1 VVGIPNR
8 DRRAERR
15 EATRQEILS
24 AAWDVAHQ
32 NGIAGLT
39 LREVAVRVGM
49 QPPSLYS
56 HFDSK
61 NAIYDAMFGQAW
73 RTATTHFRELEAHAP
88 ADPRERLVYIAQV
101 FFDFATA
108 DPARNQLMN
117 FRVLPDF
124 APSAES
130 YAAAVE
136 SLELLRA
143 NLRAMGITK
152 ADDVDVY
159 TALIA
164 GLVSQQEANDPGG
177 TRWRRLVPRV
187 MHSFADSVGL
197 AARPHTAGRK
207 R

>member
-1 VVGIPNR
+1 MVGLPNR

-15 EATRQEILS
+15 EATRLEILA
-24 AAWDVAHQ
+24 AAWDVARK

-73 RTATTHFRELEAHAP
+73 REAMTHFRAAELRAP
-88 ADPRERLVYIAQV
+88 ADARERLVFMAQTY
-101 FFDFATA
+101 FDFAAA

-117 FRVLPDF
+117 VRVLPDF
-124 APSAES
+124 APSEES

-136 SLELLRA
+136 CLDLLRA

-152 ADDVDVY
+152 AADVDVY

-187 MHSFADSVGL
+187 MHSYADSVGI
-197 AARPHTAGRK
+197 AARPATPRRK

>member
-1 VVGIPNR
+1 VVGTPNR
-8 DRRAERR
+8 DRQAERR

-24 AAWDVAHQ
+24 AAWDVARQ

-56 HFDSK
+56 HFESK
-61 NAIYDAMFGQAW
+61 NAIYDAMFAQAW
-73 RTATTHFRELEAHAP
+73 RTATEHFRDAELRAP
-88 ADPRERLVYIAQV
+88 ADPRERLVFMAQT

-108 DPARNQLMN
+108 DSARNQLMN
-117 FRVLPDF
+117 VRVLPDF
-124 APSAES
+124 VPSAES

-136 SLELLRA
+136 GLDILRV
-143 NLRAMGITK
+143 NLRALGITK
-152 ADDVDVY
+152 AADVDVF
-159 TALIA
+159 TALIT

-187 MHSFADSVGL
+187 MHSYADSVGL
-197 AARPHTAGRK
+197 AARPKTSGRN

>member
-1 VVGIPNR
+1 MVGIPNR

-15 EATRQEILS
+15 EATRQEILA

-39 LREVAVRVGM
+39 LREVALRVGM

-73 RTATTHFRELEAHAP
+73 RAATAHFRELEPKAP
-88 ADPRERLVYIAQV
+88 ADPRERLVFIAQT

-108 DPARNQLMN
+108 DSARNQLMN

-124 APSAES
+124 TPSAES
-130 YAAAVE
+130 YAAAIE
-136 SLELLRA
+136 CLELLRA
-143 NLRAMGITK
+143 NLRGMGITK
-152 ADDVDVY
+152 AADVDVY

-187 MHSFADSVGL
+187 MHSFADSVGIT
-197 AARPHTAGRK
+197 ARPNTAGRK
-207 R
+207 

>member
-1 VVGIPNR
+1 MVGLPNR

-15 EATRQEILS
+15 EATRREILS
-24 AAWDVAHQ
+24 AAWDVARQ

-61 NAIYDAMFGQAW
+61 NAIYDAMYAQAW
-73 RTATTHFRELEAHAP
+73 RTATAQFRDAELRAP
-88 ADPRERLVYIAQV
+88 ADPRERLVFMAQT

-108 DPARNQLMN
+108 DSARNQLMN
-117 FRVLPDF
+117 VRILPDF
-124 APSAES
+124 EPSAES

-136 SLELLRA
+136 SLEMLRV
-143 NLRAMGITK
+143 NLRALGVTK
-152 ADDVDVY
+152 AADVDVF

-187 MHSFADSVGL
+187 MHSYADSVGL
-197 AARPHTAGRK
+197 AAGPKNSGRN

>member
-1 VVGIPNR
+1 MVGIPNR

-24 AAWDVAHQ
+24 AAWDVARQ

-56 HFDSK
+56 HFESK
-61 NAIYDAMFGQAW
+61 NAIYDAMYAQAW
-73 RTATTHFRELEAHAP
+73 RAAMAHFREAQLRAP
-88 ADPRERLVYIAQV
+88 ADPRERLVFMGQA

-108 DPARNQLMN
+108 DSARNQLMN
-117 FRVLPDF
+117 VRVLPDF

-130 YAAAVE
+130 YAVAVE
-136 SLELLRA
+136 ALDLLRTE
-143 NLRAMGITK
+143 LRSMGITK
-152 ADDVDVY
+152 AADVDVY
-159 TALIA
+159 TALVA
-164 GLVSQQEANDPGG
+164 GLISQQEANDPGG
-177 TRWRRLVPRV
+177 SRWRRLIPRV
-187 MHSFADSVGL
+187 MRSYADSVGI
-197 AARPHTAGRK
+197 AARASTTGRH

>member
-1 VVGIPNR
+1 
-8 DRRAERR
+8 
-15 EATRQEILS
+15 LS
-24 AAWDVAHQ
+24 AAWDVARQ

-61 NAIYDAMFGQAW
+61 NAIYDAMYGQAW
-73 RTATTHFRELEAHAP
+73 RTATERFREAELRAP
-88 ADPRERLVYIAQV
+88 ADPRERLVFMAQT

-108 DPARNQLMN
+108 DSARNQLMN
-117 FRVLPDF
+117 VRVLPDF

-136 SLELLRA
+136 SLEILRV
-143 NLRAMGITK
+143 NLRALGITK
-152 ADDVDVY
+152 AADVDVF

-187 MHSFADSVGL
+187 MHSYADSVGL
-197 AARPHTAGRK
+197 AARPKTSGRN